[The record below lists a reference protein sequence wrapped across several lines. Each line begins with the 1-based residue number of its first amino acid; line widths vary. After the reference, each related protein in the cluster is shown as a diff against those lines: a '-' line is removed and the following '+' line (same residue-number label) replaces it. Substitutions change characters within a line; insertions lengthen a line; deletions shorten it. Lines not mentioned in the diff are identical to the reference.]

1 METNTEKPRE
11 ELERQKE
18 LWSEALILPH
28 ENPEIHK
35 LPDMFKG
42 ISKLAEAYELRRAN
56 PKAIMGIDPGANGA
70 IAVLSDAGD
79 VSSYKMPDT
88 PKDLFDLL
96 KGLKNKYHLEC
107 TLEKVG
113 GMPKMGGSSM
123 FNFGKGYGYLEM
135 ALIANE
141 IKTTTVSPQAWQK
154 TFLIGTKSKLSTTEW
169 KNKLKAKAQQLY
181 PSLKVTLGNADALL
195 ILEYAKN
202 QMK

>member
-1 METNTEKPRE
+1 MENEP
-11 ELERQKE
+11 LFAN
-18 LWSEALILPH
+18 LDP
-28 ENPEIHK
+28 NK
-35 LPDMFKG
+35 LPDMFSG
-42 ISKLAEAYELRRAN
+42 LAKLAEANDQRRSK
-56 PKAIMGIDPGANGA
+56 PKAIIGIDPGANGA
-70 IAVLSDAGD
+70 IAVLSDTGD
-79 VSSYKMPDT
+79 VFSYKMPDT

-96 KGLKNKYHLEC
+96 KGIKNKYHLEC